1 MTVRLTFTDGRP
13 DFGFR
18 AHDDGRS
25 ALKSREFIEIARML
39 LEGDP
44 HVRERAADE
53 VTDHLG
59 AYTPAQA
66 SALATLLA
74 ATAVSEEASA
84 ALEAELHALV
94 ELASTGHVGLDAL
107 SPLREITLTG
117 LPPQLQDSV
126 SDLLEG

>member
-1 MTVRLTFTDGRP
+1 MTMRLTFTDGRP
-13 DFGFR
+13 DFRFR
-18 AHDDGRS
+18 AHDDGCS

-59 AYTPAQA
+59 AYAPAQA

-94 ELASTGHVGLDAL
+94 ELASTGHVGLDTL
-107 SPLREITLTG
+107 FPLREIPLAG
-117 LPPQLQDSV
+117 LPPQLQDYV
-126 SDLLEG
+126 GDLLEG